1 MKKFYIQAGGN
12 TPAEPITSLQRAVST
27 AWGLVIFNA
36 KIVAGSSK
44 LRLTEVRTPCLG
56 MALIHFLPA

>member
-44 LRLTEVRTPCLG
+44 LRLT
-56 MALIHFLPA
+56 